1 MPFAQMIRER
11 VETAGGKNALC
22 VSLDF
27 DEKEIL
33 ENNLEYLKNT
43 LDVSLFKFKKKMNL
57 SHKKKL
63 NYSWKL

>member
-1 MPFAQMIRER
+1 MIRER

-43 LDVSLFKFKKKMNL
+43 LDVSLLKFVKEIIYLIN
-57 SHKKKL
+57 KKKL
-63 NYSWKL
+63 IYS

>member
-1 MPFAQMIRER
+1 MIRER

-22 VSLDF
+22 VTLDF

-43 LDVSLFKFKKKMNL
+43 LDVSFIDIFKSKNLFKQL
-57 SHKKKL
+57 I
-63 NYSWKL
+63 YSWRL